1 MIPNFNDIGN
11 LPAGMHQATW
21 EEFYERFGYT
31 PHRRKLLDGLE
42 LAMRQLRDVG
52 CKCIWVDGSF
62 VTAKERPGDYDA
74 CFLEDGMDDW
84 PIIELKTCFLDS
96 TSERQL
102 KRYGGE
108 FFSSTLIVGSDDK
121 IPRRKYLEYF
131 QSDDDDIPK
140 GIIEI
145 RL

>member
-52 CKCIWVDGSF
+52 CTRIWVDGSF

-74 CFLEDGMDDW
+74 CWLEDGVGIPFLRAKYPVLLNYEDMRMAQKEKYYG
-84 PIIELKTCFLDS
+84 ELFMSKTGDGFMTFLDFFQQDDR
-96 TSERQL
+96 TSI
-102 KRYGGE
+102 K
-108 FFSSTLIVGSDDK
+108 
-121 IPRRKYLEYF
+121 
-131 QSDDDDIPK
+131 K
-140 GIIEI
+140 GIIQLE
-145 RL
+145 L